1 MMKKKKILITGAG
14 SGFAK
19 DAAIR
24 LAELGHTVIA
34 TVEIMSQVSV
44 LEQELGNKKL
54 NITVEKLDVTSEVD
68 RKKAFEYDI
77 DILISNAG
85 ISEGGA
91 VVDLPEENIRRQFE
105 VNVFGTV
112 FLIQGF
118 AKQFVKKKKG
128 RIVSI
133 SSIAGLSVAPFTGAY
148 SASKHAL
155 EAFSEA
161 MYKELREYGVEVCT
175 INPGPYL
182 TGFNDRMFE
191 APLYWKKD
199 KKENV
204 FDYSKINFPDY
215 QYNPDEVVEKIV
227 AVATDKITT
236 YRNVL
241 PDPKIKAVKEEESES
256 WTRDYTKDLGK
267 RHEAVKMAYKMKPGT
282 KVKGY

>member
-241 PDPKIKAVKEEESES
+241 PDPKIKAVKEEESQS

>member
-1 MMKKKKILITGAG
+1 MKKKKILITGTG

-44 LEQELGNKKL
+44 LEQELRDKKL
-54 NITVEKLDVTSEVD
+54 KITVEKLDVTSEID
-68 RKKAFEYDI
+68 RKKAFEHDI

-105 VNVFGTV
+105 VNVFGTI

-118 AKQFVKKKKG
+118 AKHFVKKKKG
-128 RIVSI
+128 RIISI

-161 MYKELREYGVEVCT
+161 MYKELREFGVEVCT

-191 APLYWKKD
+191 APSYWKKD

-204 FDYSKINFPDY
+204 FDYDKINFPDY
-215 QYNPDEVVEKIV
+215 QFNPDEVVEKII

-241 PDPKIKAVKEEESES
+241 PDPKVTAVKDEESES

-267 RHEAVKMAYKMKPGT
+267 RHKAVQMAYKMKPGT